1 MKGKEM
7 KKKMIAIG
15 VVAVAVVAFFAGWY
29 VMFVHFGRGP
39 AFPFLPTAS
48 AAEYV
53 VSASDAS
60 ETEPL
65 MALVDNEETAMEI
78 AEQYG
83 ITFVSFQDGVATF
96 YTEEDINQVLE
107 RGEKNGYPPVYI
119 NQKRELYDS
128 QISGP
133 DPSMIGEYSD
143 LKIIK

>member
-1 MKGKEM
+1 MN
-7 KKKMIAIG
+7 KKMIVIG
-15 VVAVAVVAFFAGWY
+15 VAVIAVVAFFAGWY

-39 AFPFLPTAS
+39 VFPFLPTAS

-53 VSASDAS
+53 VPASDAS

-96 YTEEDINQVLE
+96 YTDEDINQVLE
-107 RGEKNGYPPVYI
+107 RGEKNGYPSVYI

-128 QISGP
+128 QMSEP
-133 DPSMIGEYSD
+133 DPAMIGEYSEVE
-143 LKIIK
+143 IKK

>member
-1 MKGKEM
+1 MKRQVM
-7 KKKMIAIG
+7 TIIIG
-15 VVAVAVVAFFAGWY
+15 IVVIVVLVLVGWY
-29 VMFVHFGRGP
+29 VVFVHFGKGP
-39 AFPFLPTAS
+39 VFPFLPTAS

-53 VSASDAS
+53 VPASDAS

-96 YTEEDINQVLE
+96 YTDEDINQVLE

-128 QISGP
+128 QMSGP
-133 DPSMIGEYSD
+133 DPAMIGEYSD
-143 LKIIK
+143 VKIIK

>member
-1 MKGKEM
+1 MN
-7 KKKMIAIG
+7 KKMIAIG
-15 VVAVAVVAFFAGWY
+15 VVVIAVVAFFAGWY

-48 AAEYV
+48 VAEYV
-53 VSASDAS
+53 VPVSDAS

-65 MALVDNEETAMEI
+65 MTLVDNEETAMGI

-96 YTEEDINQVLE
+96 YTDEDINEVLE

-128 QISGP
+128 QISEL
-133 DPSMIGEYSD
+133 DPSKIGEYSGVE
-143 LKIIK
+143 IKK